1 MCASYHVLPDESIE
15 MQAIISQIVANF
27 PDADVAQGRIA
38 PSLTAPV
45 IGPDGPVPM
54 TFGIQLNS
62 KKGLLL
68 NARSE
73 GALTSPLFSPML
85 EKSRCLVPANDFYE
99 WTKDKKPHTFH
110 QTGGEL
116 LYMAGFFLRTLPIP
130 RFVIITREAD
140 GLVSPIHNRMPLLL
154 PNPEYRH
161 AWLSSPALA
170 AELLHLYQDVALIDK
185 LAS

>member
-1 MCASYHVLPDESIE
+1 MCVSYHVLPDESIE

-27 PDADVAQGRIA
+27 PSANVTQGRIA

-62 KKGLLL
+62 QKSLLL

-73 GALTSPLFSPML
+73 SAQTSPLFSTML
-85 EKSRCLVPANDFYE
+85 KKSRCLVPANDFYE

-110 QTGGEL
+110 QMGGEL
-116 LYMAGFFLRTLPIP
+116 LYMAGFFLRTSPLP
-130 RFVIITREAD
+130 RFVIITRVAD
-140 GLVSPIHNRMPLLL
+140 DLVSPIHNRMPLLL

-161 AWLSSPALA
+161 AWLSSQALA
-170 AELLHLYQDVALIDK
+170 AELLHLYQEVALIDK
-185 LAS
+185 KAS